1 MVLIISIISAHK
13 YEIRCHTDPS
23 MLADSTFSEKG
34 ILVHSESVPIPGVYG
49 TPQTSTVGVPW
60 PNQLFYYAI
69 VAIDDRGN
77 RGTISNLV
85 SVFILES
92 STTTTTE
99 SGSSPAPIDPL
110 DILSY
115 LQSHQ
120 LNSNDSLDDKHLREK
135 FLKLSENLVEL
146 KGSNSEIYIA
156 TGIVSGVV
164 VVIIIILIALVL
176 LNRRKRSMS
185 PVPIPATP
193 NTTTTYKEPEDKS
206 NLGQV
211 TKLSSDGSSKVLLSW
226 LDSLP
231 KTDDKV
237 GVTSS
242 SPSSH
247 NTSLDSTLN
256 TISRRNHTL
265 TKTNPYRHKVLTN
278 GSFVSLKD
286 IPSGSEEGSTRMTSS
301 TLDDSNGSDTSSGSH
316 NNVGLTSKSLK
327 VATSSGIKRSN
338 TSASSLR
345 PDNPVVINTASL
357 RRSHNTG
364 YFSFRDYSPVY
375 ATATLGRGY
384 RSNLPVLAEDS
395 IHGTMRH
402 HPNQTRRTK
411 RTESFV

>member
-1 MVLIISIISAHK
+1 
-13 YEIRCHTDPS
+13 
-23 MLADSTFSEKG
+23 
-34 ILVHSESVPIPGVYG
+34 
-49 TPQTSTVGVPW
+49 
-60 PNQLFYYAI
+60 
-69 VAIDDRGN
+69 
-77 RGTISNLV
+77 
-85 SVFILES
+85 
-92 STTTTTE
+92 
-99 SGSSPAPIDPL
+99 
-110 DILSY
+110 
-115 LQSHQ
+115 
-120 LNSNDSLDDKHLREK
+120 
-135 FLKLSENLVEL
+135 
-146 KGSNSEIYIA
+146 
-156 TGIVSGVV
+156 
-164 VVIIIILIALVL
+164 
-176 LNRRKRSMS
+176 MS

-193 NTTTTYKEPEDKS
+193 TTTTYKEPEDKS

-345 PDNPVVINTASL
+345 PDNPVVINTSTRL
-357 RRSHNTG
+357 SRR
-364 YFSFRDYSPVY
+364 
-375 ATATLGRGY
+375 
-384 RSNLPVLAEDS
+384 
-395 IHGTMRH
+395 
-402 HPNQTRRTK
+402 
-411 RTESFV
+411 